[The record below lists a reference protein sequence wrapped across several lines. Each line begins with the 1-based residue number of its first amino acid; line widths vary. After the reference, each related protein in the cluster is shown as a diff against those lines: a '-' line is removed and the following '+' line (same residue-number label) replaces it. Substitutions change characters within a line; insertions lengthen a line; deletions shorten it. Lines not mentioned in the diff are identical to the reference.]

1 MKHWEFRLETTE
13 HVNLCVKAIN
23 FNLALSK
30 FDENCSLTIVEKFVE
45 TFLLMS
51 TLNLQ
56 CERDSPVE

>member
-1 MKHWEFRLETTE
+1 MKYWEFGLQTTE
-13 HVNLCVKAIN
+13 HVNVCVKAIN

-30 FDENCSLTIVEKFVE
+30 LDENCSLTIVEK
-45 TFLLMS
+45 FLLMS